1 MLTNAAV
8 KAAQPSARPYKLHDS
23 GGLHLLVRP
32 TGSKT
37 FRMKYRRKG
46 KEQLLTIGSW
56 PEVSLGDA
64 RASRDS
70 ARDQLDRNV
79 DIKVNSSS
87 AAVTTFELLA
97 RQWHE

>member
-1 MLTNAAV
+1 MLTNATV
-8 KAAQPSARPYKLHDS
+8 KAAQPRARPYKLHDS

-56 PEVSLGDA
+56 PESAWRRPGPARPGA
-64 RASRDS
+64 RA
-70 ARDQLDRNV
+70 ARPQC
-79 DIKVNSSS
+79 
-87 AAVTTFELLA
+87 
-97 RQWHE
+97 